1 MERIREALNKAKV
14 SQPPVEN
21 TEVMAAPEA
30 MQPQDQPC
38 LDQEPAPLKLPQVQL
53 DSAHLER
60 NRIVSYDMSDP
71 SHMAFNI
78 LRTRIHQTMTDNGWK
93 SIAISSPNPGA
104 GKTMVAINLAFSL
117 ARQKNCEVVL
127 IDLDLRRPTIAKVL
141 GIQVE
146 TSIGQ
151 YLTGRVEVQQCMLQV
166 AENLVVL
173 PNNQPVKTS
182 SELMSG
188 QWSREIIQKITE
200 ILAPDIIIFDLPPML
215 SSDDAMGILPYV
227 DCGLIIIADGA
238 SNYKEVDRCDRQFS
252 EATNLIGH
260 VLNKSMDK
268 TDAGYDYYGY

>member
-1 MERIREALNKAKV
+1 MERIREALNKAKA
-14 SQPPVEN
+14 SQPPAEDS
-21 TEVMAAPEA
+21 EVVATPAV

-38 LDQEPAPLKLPQVQL
+38 ADQEPAPLDLPQVQL
-53 DSAHLER
+53 DPAHLER
-60 NRIVSYDMSDP
+60 NRIVSFDMNDP

-78 LRTRIHQTMTDNGWK
+78 LRTKIHQTMADNSWK

-117 ARQKNCEVVL
+117 ARQKNCRVVL

-151 YLTGRVEVQQCMLQV
+151 YLTGRVDVRQCMLQI

-173 PNNQPVKTS
+173 PNNQPVKIS

-188 QWSREIIQKITE
+188 QWSREIIQKITK

-215 SSDDAMGILPYV
+215 SSDDTMGILPYV
-227 DCGLIIIADGA
+227 DCGLIIIDDGI
-238 SNYKEVDRCDRQFS
+238 SSYKEVDQCDRQFS
-252 EATNLIGH
+252 ESTNLIGH
-260 VLNKSMDK
+260 VLNKSTDK
-268 TDAGYDYYGY
+268 TEAGYDYYGY